1 MKRQR
6 YEVMPCSASGAH
18 DFHAT
23 VIDTHM
29 TSYEKGICECF
40 EKKDAEFIAAAM
52 NRDNRIRELKDK
64 YSKILAEMEKEKSE
78 VKDGK

>member
-1 MKRQR
+1 
-6 YEVMPCSASGAH
+6 MPCSASGAH

-40 EKKDAEFIAAAM
+40 EKKDAEFIA
-52 NRDNRIRELKDK
+52 RELNILESIKNLHRDMI
-64 YSKILAEMEKEKSE
+64 SKRVDE
-78 VKDGK
+78 VTDGK